1 MSLQSFVDK
10 VKLIPSLTTWTRL
23 EPQPRDT
30 SMERSLQAQIR
41 DPLWLLARQ
50 WQVGEFLGDDAGS
63 PIHATIAAEMRTI
76 TTYRPGF
83 NPASTVPID
92 PALPIEVHVEREL
105 VTLEMRGS
113 AQQGLYFENLVR
125 QSTVATPEAV
135 IAAFRSTFPIAAAS
149 PDPTYAPPDA
159 LRFRSIAAGRVT
171 DGEALYASARAVAAG
186 QTPTIPLPAEAA
198 NPGMPAVISSFLA
211 FRGSLFSEP
220 TTDNPWQSQNLD
232 YEFALG
238 SPGTD
243 ETITL
248 EAPEFPGGHLDWY
261 SFSLDET
268 VPTGTQAPSGA
279 QSPPATQTPPAQVS
293 TTTFDFLPNQVVFR
307 GMPDSRWW
315 NFEDAVTDFGQLD
328 VEHVDLAKLL
338 VMEFA
343 LVYGNDWFWVP
354 IPIQVGISGSDPAPR
369 GTLSRI
375 TNLVITDTFG
385 VRTLI
390 RPSEQT
396 QVNAGESP
404 WSMFKVSGE
413 NIRSDFIMMAPTLGV
428 TDDADPLEEVLFL
441 RDDMAAMA
449 WAIEHRLP
457 SELDSATDAY
467 ALYQQRLKADPPP
480 TPPPIVAGGP
490 AITYTLETPPP
501 DNWIPMVPVISP
513 ANELYLRRGTMEVS
527 TKDGFIKLQARGA
540 ILEPQHPFFVTDRA
554 VPRSGTQVDRYFRY
568 TRSSDGTIFVWLAR
582 RSGQGHGSGWSGLR
596 FDLVQALGTS

>member
-10 VKLIPSLTTWTRL
+10 VKFTPSLTTWARL
-23 EPQPRDT
+23 EPEPRDA
-30 SMERSLQAQIR
+30 SMERSLQAQVR

-92 PALPIEVHVEREL
+92 PSLPIEVHVEREP

-113 AQQGLYFENLVR
+113 AQQGLYFENLIR
-125 QSTVATPEAV
+125 QSSVATPETV
-135 IAAFRSTFPIAAAS
+135 IAAFRASFPIAVAS

-159 LRFRSIAAGRVT
+159 LRFRSIVAGRVT

-186 QTPTIPLPAEAA
+186 QTPTIPLPAAA
-198 NPGMPAVISSFLA
+198 SDPGMPAVITSFLA

-232 YEFALG
+232 YKFALG
-238 SPGTD
+238 SPASD

-261 SFSLDET
+261 SFSLDEA
-268 VPTGTQAPSGA
+268 VPTGTQSPTGA
-279 QSPPATQTPPAQVS
+279 QAPPATQTPPAQVS

-354 IPIQVGISGSDPAPR
+354 IPIQVGISGSDPTPR

-396 QVNAGESP
+396 QVNANESP

-413 NIRSDFIMMAPTLGV
+413 DIRSDFIMMAPTLGV

-467 ALYQQRLKADPPP
+467 ALYQQRLKDNPPP
-480 TPPPIVAGGP
+480 TPLPIVAGGP

-501 DNWIPMVPVISP
+501 DNWIPMVPVLSP
-513 ANELYLRRGTMEVS
+513 ANELYLRRGTMEVP
-527 TKDGFIKLQARGA
+527 TKDGFVKLQARGA

-582 RSGQGHGSGWSGLR
+582 RSGQGHGSGRSGLR
-596 FDLVQALGTS
+596 FDLVQKLGAS

>member
-1 MSLQSFVDK
+1 MQLQSFVDAI
-10 VKLIPSLTTWTRL
+10 KLTPSLTTWTRL
-23 EPQPRDT
+23 EPQPRDA
-30 SMERSLQAQIR
+30 SMERSLQAQVR
-41 DPLWLLARQ
+41 DPLWFLARQ

-63 PIHATIAAEMRTI
+63 PIHATIAAEMRTL
-76 TTYRPGF
+76 TTYRPGL
-83 NPASTVPID
+83 NPASTVAID
-92 PALPIEVHVEREL
+92 PALPIEVHVERESVAL
-105 VTLEMRGS
+105 DMRGS
-113 AQQGLYFENLVR
+113 VQQGLYFENLIR
-125 QSTVATPEAV
+125 QSAIAASAAV
-135 IAAFRSTFPIAAAS
+135 IAAFRSTFPIAALS
-149 PDPTYAPPDA
+149 PDPTYAPPEA

-171 DGEALYASARAVAAG
+171 DGETLYASARAVAAG
-186 QTPTIPLPAEAA
+186 QTPAIPLPAEAS
-198 NPGMPAVISSFLA
+198 NPGMTAVIAAFVA
-211 FRGSLFSEP
+211 FRISLFSEP
-220 TTDNPWQSQNLD
+220 TTDSPWQSANLD

-238 SPGTD
+238 SPAPD

-261 SFSLDET
+261 SFSLDQT
-268 VPTGTQAPSGA
+268 APIATPSTQT
-279 QSPPATQTPPAQVS
+279 PPATQTSVAQVTS
-293 TTTFDFLPNQVVFR
+293 MTLDFLPNQVVFR

-354 IPIQVGISGSDPAPR
+354 IPIQVGISGADPAPR

-396 QVNAGESP
+396 QVNLGESP

-413 NIRSDFIMMAPTLGV
+413 NVRSDFILMAPTLGTV
-428 TDDADPLEEVLFL
+428 DDADPLEEVLFL
-441 RDDMAAMA
+441 RDDMAAMV
-449 WAIEHRLP
+449 WAVEQRLP

-467 ALYQQRLKADPPP
+467 ALYQQRLKVDPPP
-480 TPPPIVAGGP
+480 PPPVAVAGGP
-490 AITYTLETPPP
+490 TISYTLEHTPP
-501 DNWIPMVPVISP
+501 DNWIPMVPVLSP
-513 ANELYLRRGTMEVS
+513 QNELYLRRGTMEIPTTS
-527 TKDGFIKLQARGA
+527 GFINLKARGA

-568 TRSSDGTIFVWLAR
+568 TRSSDGTNFLWLAR
-582 RSGQGHGSGWSGLR
+582 RSGQGKGSGWSGLR
-596 FDLVQALGTS
+596 FDSVDKLTST